1 MKFETLDEFL
11 HYHHKLIMDIC
22 EKSVENHIE
31 IGNIAFDIWNLARL
45 FANRSYVTLAFDCCY
60 IAANATGN
68 KVSIP
73 LLQNISADLLDG
85 RKVRAMTTSS
95 GKKRWFLTYK
105 GKEAILEQLVDED
118 LYKDIVSNW
127 IDEEE

>member
-11 HYHHKLIMDIC
+11 YYHHKLIGDIC
-22 EKSVENHIE
+22 ERCCENRFDSAE
-31 IGNIAFDIWNLARL
+31 FAFQIWDLTRS

-60 IAANATGN
+60 IAANAMGN

-73 LLQNISADLLDG
+73 LLQNISEDLLDG
-85 RKVRAMTTSS
+85 RRVKAMTTSS
-95 GKKRWFLTYK
+95 GKKRWFLTDR
-105 GKEAILEQLVDED
+105 GKSAILDVLVDED